1 MAVMDSWA
9 QRSQRSDMKET
20 STLSHNH
27 MGVTSSG
34 SWVQGQHPLRSQM

>member
-9 QRSQRSDMKET
+9 QRSQMKET
-20 STLSHNH
+20 STLCYNH

-34 SWVQGQHPLRSQM
+34 SWVQSQHPLRSQK